1 MSFIIIWTG
10 LGLLSL
16 DNLTIPHVPTYY
28 TWNRLLL
35 LQVLLSLSPV
45 RAPLAVVAGWLAVV
59 LIVRLGYNSLGYIGR
74 SFVRWLVSPAGAGG
88 GTKSFHVYSN
98 CLLKSFTTTT
108 TTRVELTINRAT
120 GAVKFPKSYYIA
132 HYGLQRTR
140 SGDEYSCTED
150 HKDLCQHTEKQSG
163 TRYC

>member
-28 TWNRLLL
+28 PWNRLLL

-45 RAPLAVVAGWLAVV
+45 PAPLAVVAGWLAVV

-108 TTRVELTINRAT
+108 TRTAAITENNRT
-120 GAVKFPKSYYIA
+120 NHKQGAQVQLNSPNLIIA
-132 HYGLQRTR
+132 HYNMDYVCLSIHAGNGWL
-140 SGDEYSCTED
+140 CTYW
-150 HKDLCQHTEKQSG
+150 SN
-163 TRYC
+163 